1 MNQSE
6 QKDQLIKKIREIDHP
21 EASLLFFRLL
31 KDVLDVTNLA
41 DSDPRLAIVV
51 LKNAVGIS
59 VNINVYL
66 ALRLTKTRNEGVCLW
81 FAFPKDYF
89 QDGKHPLTKSKDS
102 QSRLN
107 GPQADYV
114 WLPLPFEQAD
124 LDRYDPDAKQQW
136 ENCLLEF
143 VEKARRSPHIKKH
156 NSAAYKAAI
165 DEAYRG
171 EIIALAAPGWHENQV
186 NEGTKPYATLDT
198 NGGQHQDS
206 VPPKRPDIPLNYLL
220 YGPPGTGKTYY
231 VQQLRREFPD
241 AHFVTFHPSYSYEEF
256 MEGIRPDLVGGQL
269 SYRVKKG
276 IFQEA
281 CEEALRKAGYAS
293 FGSCLDEG
301 PARRAERFAAA
312 PGHLLVI
319 DEINRAN
326 LSAVLGEIITLL
338 EPDKRLGAGNE
349 LWLTLPYSRNRF
361 GVPANLYVVGTL
373 NTADRSI
380 ALLDTA
386 LRRRFAFREMPPDP
400 ELLADIAIEGID
412 LRALLRTMNKRIEAL
427 YDRDHT
433 LGHAYFL
440 GLKTYEDLCE
450 AFRGKII
457 PLLREYF
464 YDDWEKIRLVLGDN
478 ERQGKDYDEQ
488 LVRRMVLNERELFGE
503 EVLIQPDAYTYEINP
518 ALAGGAF
525 DQLPKEAF
533 IRIYRK

>member
-1 MNQSE
+1 MNQE
-6 QKDQLIKKIREIDHP
+6 TQKQQLIEKIREINHP

-51 LKNAVGIS
+51 LKNEAGIS

-66 ALRLTKTRNEGVCLW
+66 ALRLTKNRSDGVRIW
-81 FAFPKDYF
+81 FVFPKNYI
-89 QDGKHPLTKSKDS
+89 QEIGDS
-102 QSRLN
+102 LGNSGDSDIKWSEAQSE
-107 GPQADYV
+107 YV
-114 WLPLPFEQAD
+114 WLPLLFEEAD
-124 LDRYDPDAKQQW
+124 LDRHDPDAKQQW

-143 VEKARRSPHIKKH
+143 VDKARRSPHIKKH

-165 DEAYRG
+165 DDAYRG
-171 EIIALAAPGWHENQV
+171 EIIAAASPGWQENQV
-186 NEGTKPYATLDT
+186 REGAKTYGKS
-198 NGGQHQDS
+198 GQFKEQTQNPE
-206 VPPKRPDIPLNYLL
+206 PPKRPDIPLNYLL

-256 MEGIRPDLVGGQL
+256 LEGIRPDLMGGQL
-269 SYRVKKG
+269 SYRVKRG
-276 IFQEA
+276 IFLEA

-293 FGSCLDEG
+293 FDSCLDET

-312 PGHLLVI
+312 PAHLLLI

-338 EPDKRLGAGNE
+338 EPDKRLGAEHE
-349 LWLTLPYSRNRF
+349 LWLTLPYSRSRF
-361 GVPANLYVVGTL
+361 GIPANLYVVGTL

-386 LRRRFAFREMPPDP
+386 LRRRFAFREMPPVP
-400 ELLADIAIEGID
+400 ALLSDISIEGID
-412 LRALLRTMNKRIEAL
+412 LRPMLRIMNQRIEAL
-427 YDRDHT
+427 YDRDHA
-433 LGHAYFL
+433 LGQAYFL
-440 GLKTYEDLCE
+440 GINTYEELCE
-450 AFRGKII
+450 TFRAKII

-478 ERQGKDYDEQ
+478 ERQGKAYEAQ
-488 LVRRMVLNERELFGE
+488 LVRRVLLNERELFGE
-503 EVLIQPDAYTYEINP
+503 EVLTQPDAYSYEINP
-518 ALAGGAF
+518 SLANGAF
-525 DQLPKEAF
+525 ETLAKEAF

>member
-1 MNQSE
+1 MTQAE
-6 QKDQLIKKIREIDHP
+6 QKQQLIEKIREIGHP

-66 ALRLTKTRNEGVCLW
+66 ALRLTKNRSEGVRLW
-81 FAFPKDYF
+81 FAFPKEYF
-89 QDGKHPLTKSKDS
+89 DVKEHPLAQSQDF

-171 EIIALAAPGWHENQV
+171 EIIAAAAPGWQKNQV
-186 NEGTKPYATLDT
+186 REGSEGYGKAGLSK
-198 NGGQHQDS
+198 DS
-206 VPPKRPDIPLNYLL
+206 DQNSAPPQRPDIPLNYLL
-220 YGPPGTGKTYY
+220 YGPPGTGKTYFA
-231 VQQLRREFPD
+231 QQVRREFPD

-276 IFQEA
+276 IFLEA

-293 FGSCLDEG
+293 FDSCLDEI
-301 PARRAERFAAA
+301 PARRADRFAVA
-312 PGHLLVI
+312 PAHLLLI

-338 EPDKRLGAGNE
+338 EPDKRLGAENE

-361 GVPANLYVVGTL
+361 GIPANLYVIGTL

-400 ELLADIAIEGID
+400 ALLSDISIDGID
-412 LRALLRTMNKRIEAL
+412 LRSMLRTMNQRIEAL
-427 YDRDHT
+427 YDRDHA

-440 GLKTYEDLCE
+440 GISTYGELCE
-450 AFRGKII
+450 AFRAKII

-478 ERQGKDYDEQ
+478 ERQGKAYEAQ
-488 LVRRMVLNERELFGE
+488 LVRRTLLNERELFGE
-503 EVLIQPDAYTYEINP
+503 EVLTQPDAYTYEINP
-518 ALAGGAF
+518 TLANGAF

-533 IRIYRK
+533 IRIYRR